1 MATHLSMPFT
11 PADIPDPWQAD
22 FNALQQPS
30 PITQLNEP
38 LLVEKKIQLF
48 VKRDE
53 LIHPVIQGNKWRKLK
68 YNLLAAAEQSATT
81 ILSFGGAYSNHL
93 HALAATGQ
101 LFNFKTIG
109 IIRGERPATLSPS
122 LQDMQDWGMQLE
134 FISRADYRMRDSSEF
149 IQQLKQK
156 YGAFYLIPEGGNNAT
171 GRYGCGELLDE
182 LEQAYDVICCEVGS
196 GAQFSALVSQHARS
210 SQAAHHTHYLGF
222 VVMKN
227 PALLQQLEDYFQQQ
241 TISYSNWS
249 LNQEYHFGGFAR
261 ATDTLHEFIHQ
272 FKRQH
277 GIQLEPVY
285 SGKMLYGIYQLIEQ
299 DYFKP
304 GSRILAIHGGG
315 LQGLRG
321 FSEAYSNTV

>member
-1 MATHLSMPFT
+1 MPFT
-11 PADIPDPWQAD
+11 PAAIPASWQAD

-38 LLVEKKIQLF
+38 LLTEKNIQLF
-48 VKRDE
+48 IKRDE
-53 LIHPVIQGNKWRKLK
+53 LIHPVIQGNKWHKLK
-68 YNLLAAAEQSATT
+68 YNLLAAAEQSAKT

-93 HALAATGQ
+93 HALAAAGR
-101 LFNFKTIG
+101 LFNFQTIG
-109 IIRGERPATLSPS
+109 IIRGERPAILSPS

-134 FISRADYRMRDSSEF
+134 FISRADYRKRDSSEF

-156 YGAFYLIPEGGNNAT
+156 HGEFYLLPEGGNNAA
-171 GRYGCGELLDE
+171 GRQGCAELQDE
-182 LEQAYDVICCEVGS
+182 LDRPYDVICCEVGS
-196 GAQFSALVSQHARS
+196 GTQFSALVSQHAS
-210 SQAAHHTHYLGF
+210 SSHTAQQTHYLGF

-241 TISYSNWS
+241 QVTYNNWS
-249 LNQEYHFGGFAR
+249 LNHDYHFGGFAR
-261 ATDTLHEFIHQ
+261 ADDTLHKFIRQ
-272 FKRQH
+272 FKQQH

-321 FSEAYSNTV
+321 FADAYPDVF